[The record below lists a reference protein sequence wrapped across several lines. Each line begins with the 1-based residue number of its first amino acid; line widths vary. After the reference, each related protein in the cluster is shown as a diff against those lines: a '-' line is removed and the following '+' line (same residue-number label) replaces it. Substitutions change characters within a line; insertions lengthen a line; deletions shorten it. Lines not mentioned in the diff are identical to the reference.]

1 MLSIADRRG
10 GRPAEAAM
18 LIEQVAPLGP
28 AIATDRLLLTRRTPA
43 DSEAF
48 FAYRSLPEVCR
59 YQSWAPLCLQDAVTF
74 IERLQGVPFASPGTW
89 FQLGV
94 RLRETG
100 ELVGDLGVH
109 FVGDGRQVEI
119 GFTLAPVFQGRGLGT
134 EAVAALLGYLFGE
147 LGTHRVFASVDP
159 ANRSSLRLLQRVGMR
174 QEAHFLQSVLF
185 KGEWADDMV
194 FAILA
199 SEWRA
204 RG

>member
-1 MLSIADRRG
+1 
-10 GRPAEAAM
+10 
-18 LIEQVAPLGP
+18 VAQLEPK
-28 AIATDRLLLTRRTPA
+28 IATERLLLTPLTAA

-48 FAYRSLPEVCR
+48 FAYRSLPDVCR
-59 YQSWAPLCLQDAVTF
+59 YQSWAPSCLQDAVSF
-74 IERLQGVPFASPGTW
+74 IEGLEGGPFASPGSW

-94 RLRETG
+94 RLRATG
-100 ELVGDLGVH
+100 ELIGDLGVH
-109 FVGDGRQVEI
+109 FVDDGRQVEI

-147 LGTHRVFASVDP
+147 LAKHRVFASVDP

-174 QEAHFLQSVLF
+174 QEAHFLQSVLL